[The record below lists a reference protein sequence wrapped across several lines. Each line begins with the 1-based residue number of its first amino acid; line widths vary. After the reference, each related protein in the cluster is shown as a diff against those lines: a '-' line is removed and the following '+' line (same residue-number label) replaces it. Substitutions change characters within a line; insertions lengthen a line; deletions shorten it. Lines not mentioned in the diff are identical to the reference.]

1 MLRETEP
8 IQRSAD
14 PPLHA
19 AQSAPSR
26 TSSGATSR
34 STIVARQLEAQAL
47 HARRL
52 AAAAAERQAAAAERQ
67 AAEAQRAAERERHVA
82 ELELKA
88 SLAAIEAGASQRGGS
103 RGTRS
108 RASVQD
114 WVNNVIPN
122 PTEQHLL
129 SANPPFRFDDTVV
142 QCATQGPRAP
152 RGLGAAACDRSPQQ
166 YRPEDGG
173 VTRLVNSLEKLINKV
188 NSPVTKTDLPT
199 FDGKSY
205 LDWLALKRAYENTAQ
220 GLSASDNLTRLSCAL
235 RGAAREAVAGLLA
248 AARAPAAVLA
258 ALDARFGRPELVV
271 MHEVAAVR
279 ALPKVNYD
287 GKDLAI
293 FASRVR
299 NCVEVIRL
307 LNQPDYLCS
316 PELFQALW
324 SKLPL
329 LLRPRWLDYAHS
341 CVDCV
346 SKIEMFA
353 DFLSREVDLQYR
365 FGGVMDYTSPGA
377 ARQTAYRDRCAGK
390 REPEKELEAQRWIEA
405 V

>member
-1 MLRETEP
+1 MGGGVTSLAGQQESSSSAQRSADPPLRHQESSSSAQPSADPPFRHQESSSSVQRSADP
-8 IQRSAD
+8 PFRHQESSSSVQRSADPPLRHQESSSSVQRSADPPLRHQESSSSVQRSAD

-52 AAAAAERQAAAAERQ
+52 ADIENERERLEAERQAAAAE
-67 AAEAQRAAERERHVA
+67 RAAERERHVA

-108 RASVQD
+108 RASEQD

-152 RGLGAAACDRSPQQ
+152 RGLGAVACDRSPQQ

-279 ALPKVNYD
+279 ALPK
-287 GKDLAI
+287 I
-293 FASRVR
+293 SCRVKS
-299 NCVEVIRL
+299 I
-307 LNQPDYLCS
+307 CS
-316 PELFQALW
+316 IGL
-324 SKLPL
+324 
-329 LLRPRWLDYAHS
+329 
-341 CVDCV
+341 
-346 SKIEMFA
+346 
-353 DFLSREVDLQYR
+353 
-365 FGGVMDYTSPGA
+365 GA
-377 ARQTAYRDRCAGK
+377 
-390 REPEKELEAQRWIEA
+390 
-405 V
+405 